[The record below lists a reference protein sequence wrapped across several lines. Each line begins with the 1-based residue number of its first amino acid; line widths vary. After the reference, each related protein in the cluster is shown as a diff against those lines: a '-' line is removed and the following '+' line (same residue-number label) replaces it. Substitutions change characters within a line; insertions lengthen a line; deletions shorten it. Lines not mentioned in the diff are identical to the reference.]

1 MPSVPKR
8 RFLKLKTGEV
18 SLVDSPANEVEFL
31 VTKNLEENVMGEQHG
46 SGAEAERVEVE
57 AGSGESD
64 VAEVMKHV
72 NAIVTNIAT
81 IAKAAAP
88 AAPAV
93 ASAPAIT
100 AALGA
105 TEAADDDEDE
115 TVEKS
120 IAAALKAAGI
130 EPTDE
135 QMKKMKAAG
144 FDPSQK
150 FPTAKKPAEK
160 TTKAKAEPTAAA
172 AVEETALTIEG
183 LSELIQKAKKMTPTR
198 VAQLKSAVEALKGLL
213 EEIDTVPQGTN
224 PGVSPSGGQQFGAS
238 GIKVLT
244 EKAAG
249 EPSELMKAVLE
260 LSNVVKSL
268 AEGQKVV
275 TEKVEA
281 IEKARPASASLEAQ
295 GGTDTKVAK
304 SALWSG
310 IL

>member
-18 SLVDSPANEVEFL
+18 SLVDSPANEIEFL

-46 SGAEAERVEVE
+46 SVSADAERVEVE
-57 AGSGESD
+57 QTGGESD
-64 VAEVMKHV
+64 VASVLKHV
-72 NAIVTNIAT
+72 NAIVENIASVV
-81 IAKAAAP
+81 KAQSP
-88 AAPAV
+88 L
-93 ASAPAIT
+93 ASAPAI
-100 AALGA
+100 AAA
-105 TEAADDDEDE
+105 TETEADDDSDDAE
-115 TVEKS
+115 VEKS
-120 IAAALKAAGI
+120 ITAALKAAGI
-130 EPTDE
+130 EPTEE

-150 FPTAKKPAEK
+150 FPTAKKPMEK
-160 TTKAKAEPTAAA
+160 TSKAKAAPAVEA

-183 LSELIQKAKKMTPTR
+183 LSGLITKAKKFTPGR
-198 VAQLKSAVEALKGLL
+198 IEKLKGAVEALKGLL

-224 PGVSPSGGQQFGAS
+224 PGVSPAGGGQFGAS

-249 EPSELMKAVLE
+249 EPSDLVKAVTE
-260 LSNVVKSL
+260 LANVVKGL
-268 AEGQKVV
+268 AETTQK
-275 TEKVEA
+275 TAEKVES

-310 IL
+310 VL

>member
-31 VTKNLEENVMGEQHG
+31 VTKNLEENVMGEQQG
-46 SGAEAERVEVE
+46 TVGTDAERVEVE
-57 AGSGESD
+57 QSGGESD
-64 VAEVMKHV
+64 VASVLKHV
-72 NAIVTNIAT
+72 NAIVENIAT
-81 IAKAAAP
+81 VVKAQAP
-88 AAPAV
+88 Q
-93 ASAPAIT
+93 ASAPAI
-100 AALGA
+100 AAATGAA
-105 TEAADDDEDE
+105 TETDDEDDGE
-115 TVEKS
+115 EVEKS

-130 EPTDE
+130 EPTEE

-160 TTKAKAEPTAAA
+160 TTKAKAAPVAA

-224 PGVSPSGGQQFGAS
+224 PGVSPAGGGQFGPS

-249 EPSELMKAVLE
+249 EPSDLMKAVTE
-260 LSNVVKSL
+260 LANVVKGL
-268 AEGQKVV
+268 AESQKQ
-275 TEKVEA
+275 TAEKVES

-295 GGTDTKVAK
+295 GGTDTKVQK
-304 SALWSG
+304 SNLWSG
-310 IL
+310 VL